1 MHDFPLQNLFKLS
14 YTVDQGMLVIS
25 QYFCAEFIPLS
36 LRSRILFSC
45 QILPLLNPENCRLLK
60 AHNVTLDRNK
70 GCYSNSIQLIVD
82 VKIIY
87 RIIYFKEIH
96 AYDIHRRLRVFGRVL
111 FYFIFYFF
119 NFFLGGGRVFFIGG
133 GVALYLK

>member
-14 YTVDQGMLVIS
+14 YTVDLGMLVIS
-25 QYFCAEFIPLS
+25 QYFCAEFIPLL

-45 QILPLLNPENCRLLK
+45 QILPLLIPENCRVLK
-60 AHNVTLDRNK
+60 AHHVTLDRNK

-96 AYDIHRRLRVFGRVL
+96 AYDIHGRFRVFGEGFIL
-111 FYFIFYFF
+111 FYFL
-119 NFFLGGGRVFFIGG
+119 FFLFFYGGGGFFYGGG